1 MSVAAI
7 LRRAWLVL
15 ASGVLPEFA
24 LVLLV
29 VALLERGAGDRSA
42 GAGVV
47 VGLERLQDLVAAL
60 LVNRNLVADPH
71 PLGSLVGLHVEHALV
86 ERGGVVDDHDDL
98 GLRVEV
104 GARANDQVVHLHHGL
119 FDVRFGCHVASSA
132 ASDRMYI
139 RSKGITWSAHSLAE
153 ILELAKLTLD
163 LGLDVQRFLS
173 LSLAPLVARHDE
185 LSHLLAQPGVPGE

>member
-86 ERGGVVDDHDDL
+86 ERGGVVDDHDHL

-119 FDVRFGCHVASSA
+119 IDVRFGCHVASST

-139 RSKGITWSAHSLAE
+139 RSSYVGTECERGVRRRLRSEGTGWSGVFHWP
-153 ILELAKLTLD
+153 
-163 LGLDVQRFLS
+163 RLS
-173 LSLAPLVARHDE
+173 SSR
-185 LSHLLAQPGVPGE
+185 S